1 MAKKQQDQQQQ
12 DPQNQSEQGKELVTE
27 PVLPVKNYVK
37 RAYKSVMYND
47 CVIRLRAGQELDDPF
62 LFNTL
67 KDQGIEFVH
76 DLKDC
81 VFE

>member
-12 DPQNQSEQGKELVTE
+12 DPQNQSDQENKLISK
-27 PVLPVKNYVK
+27 PDLPVKNYVK

-67 KDQGIEFVH
+67 KDQGIEFVN